1 MRTILP
7 KRSKYD
13 WSELHARVASI
24 HAEVRGEIGRSRD
37 ADRIRVIRHNIGT
50 VLWLY
55 LKIVIGFWLAG
66 MLYVALS

>member
-24 HAEVRGEIGRSRD
+24 HADVRGEIGRSRD
-37 ADRIRVIRHNIGT
+37 SDRLRVIRYNIGIMI
-50 VLWLY
+50 WLY
-55 LKIVIGFWLAG
+55 LKVAIGFWVAG

>member
-1 MRTILP
+1 VRTILP

-37 ADRIRVIRHNIGT
+37 ADRIRVIRHNIGIMF
-50 VLWLY
+50 WLY
-55 LKIVIGFWLAG
+55 LRIVIGFWAAG

>member
-37 ADRIRVIRHNIGT
+37 ADRIRVIRHNVWIMI
-50 VLWLY
+50 WLY
-55 LKIVIGFWLAG
+55 LRIVIGFWVAG
-66 MLYVALS
+66 MVYVALT